1 VSCPLACAT
10 HLRVIHHILAG
21 LGGPYPFCCAYIDDI
36 LVFSDTLEEHI
47 THLQQVF
54 ERLRSAVLLL
64 HLKKCVCWHL
74 SNILRSHN
82 FQFSN
87 HHTPLCVGF
96 VTTSFGEDSR
106 HSFAL
111 YRVLYV
117 LGICCS
123 GLFALVIPVKVT
135 LIILCVLL
143 SIFTP
148 LHLIVTSKRCTQMA
162 SAVNHAVTNHCV

>member
-1 VSCPLACAT
+1 MVKRYSQHWMLSRQVQMDESSRRRQHSVLPVVCISSVSCPLACAT

-21 LGGPYPFCCAYIDDI
+21 LGGPYPFCFAYIDDI

-82 FQFSN
+82 F
-87 HHTPLCVGF
+87 TGW
-96 VTTSFGEDSR
+96 
-106 HSFAL
+106 
-111 YRVLYV
+111 Y
-117 LGICCS
+117 
-123 GLFALVIPVKVT
+123 
-135 LIILCVLL
+135 
-143 SIFTP
+143 
-148 LHLIVTSKRCTQMA
+148 
-162 SAVNHAVTNHCV
+162 SA